1 MQRSNSKSA
10 ARDPSVFWFLP
21 TNRDSRSLSVD
32 VSGREPDISYL
43 KQVALAADAL
53 GYHGVL
59 VPTGA
64 SCEDPWIVSA
74 FAASVTERLKF
85 LVAVRPGTVS
95 PTVAARMAATLDSAT
110 RGRVL
115 INVVTGADPVEN
127 AGEGLFLD
135 HAERYRQL
143 DEWVSVFKGLLGGK
157 RVSHAGEFVRVE
169 KAQLSF
175 PPRARLQT
183 YFGGSSQT
191 SFEIGARL
199 FDTFLTWGE
208 PPDQVA
214 LKIQAVR
221 AVAAAAGQQIS
232 FGLRIHIVVRR
243 TAQEAWAAAERL
255 IEDLSDE
262 ELAAAQQ
269 TIARSQS
276 IGQRYMSSLHGGRR
290 DNLEISPNLWA
301 GVGLA
306 RGGNGTALVGDPQT
320 VAARLREY
328 QSLGIST
335 FILSGYPHLE
345 EAHRVAEL
353 LFPELGIDGRQPAAA
368 MGSRKYGEAIVD

>member
-1 MQRSNSKSA
+1 M
-10 ARDPSVFWFLP
+10 P
-21 TNRDSRSLSVD
+21 TNRDGRSLSID
-32 VSGREPDISYL
+32 VGGREPDSSYL
-43 KQVALAADAL
+43 KQVALAADSL
-53 GYHGVL
+53 GYEGVL
-59 VPTGA
+59 VPTGN

-74 FAASVTERLKF
+74 VAASVTERLKF
-85 LVAVRPGTVS
+85 LIAVRPGTVS
-95 PTVAARMAATLDSAT
+95 PTVAARMAATLDRAT

-115 INVVTGADPVEN
+115 VNVVTGADPVEN
-127 AGEGLFLD
+127 AADGLFLD

-143 DEWVSVFKGLLGGK
+143 DEWVNVFNKLLDGE
-157 RVSHAGEFVRVE
+157 RVSHAGEFVRIE
-169 KAQLSF
+169 QAQLSF
-175 PPRARLQT
+175 PPQVRPQT

-191 SFEIGARL
+191 SYELGAHL

-208 PPDQVA
+208 PPEQVA
-214 LKIQAVR
+214 QKIKTVR
-221 AVAAAAGQQIS
+221 ALAEAADRHVS
-232 FGLRIHIVVRR
+232 FGLRIHVVVRR
-243 TAQEAWAAAERL
+243 TAHEAWAAANRL

-269 TIARSQS
+269 TISRSQS
-276 IGQRYMSSLHGGRR
+276 IGQRHMVALHGGRR

-301 GVGLA
+301 GIGLA

-353 LFPELGIDGRQPAAA
+353 LFPELGINAQESVQAKGT
-368 MGSRKYGEAIVD
+368 RKYGEAIVD